1 MEIMIPDAT
10 HGAGIFTYIWM
21 MFEVNVDGILHG
33 AYGDDHHGNFHQGEA
48 PRTIIS

>member
-21 MFEVNVDGILHG
+21 LFEVNVDEYYMEHMWM
-33 AYGDDHHGNFHQGEA
+33 
-48 PRTIIS
+48 IIMEIFIKVRPPER